1 MDTGF
6 IVFNER
12 TYPNFIKLLERLGVP
27 SQPSVM
33 SFSAVCETTGL
44 QYCATNLDTLFAQRR
59 NLLSLPFWRMLLE
72 IFRFNRSSAEL
83 YGSSDLSLTL
93 GEYLRAHGYS
103 HAVHRKVPDPHGGG
117 GLVGR
122 SGSVS

>member
-12 TYPNFIKLLERLGVP
+12 TYPNFIKLLDRLGVA

-33 SFSAVCETTGL
+33 SFSVSSERSGL

-72 IFRFNRSSAEL
+72 IFRFNRAL
-83 YGSSDLSLTL
+83 ARVV
-93 GEYLRAHGYS
+93 RA
-103 HAVHRKVPDPHGGG
+103 AAT
-117 GLVGR
+117 
-122 SGSVS
+122 